1 MAKAMYVFANR
12 SDAELAEKIVRV
24 RVGDNPFY
32 NPITVEPSEVVGGY
46 QWVLKVPNLPQ
57 DMLLD
62 IGFDIVSAH
71 MSGSEGGSQ

>member
-32 NPITVEPSEVVGGY
+32 NPITVEPSEVVDGY

-57 DMLLD
+57 DML
-62 IGFDIVSAH
+62 FDIVSALK
-71 MSGSEGGSQ
+71 SGSEGVTQ